1 MASDEEELA
10 MRSMNIDEA
19 SEKLGDLVDAVE
31 RGEPV
36 LLTRGDKAV
45 ARLEPLGPRPAG
57 PLPDLRAFRASIQ
70 AASAVEAE
78 SLSTTVSE
86 ARRRARY

>member
-10 MRSMNIDEA
+10 MRSMNIDEV

-45 ARLEPLGPRPAG
+45 ARLEPLGPRPA
-57 PLPDLRAFRASIQ
+57 
-70 AASAVEAE
+70 E
-78 SLSTTVSE
+78 SRSTTVSE